1 MAEMLKDTLKTIDG
15 YKNMNPHYEELLDI
29 LEEVLILREK
39 YRRKVGGDIFNVDE
53 SLIEKKL
60 AGGLPL
66 VDFPEGK
73 FDLEEPKEY
82 FVALLEIA
90 HKRALEETDGI
101 VQRMKDGE
109 LDYMEMV
116 RRSFMLQLD
125 GDALDDDEEEEEGVF
140 DLLGFLVEESLR
152 PALEVLSKKYRDI
165 ITGSPWSE
173 GYCPICGREPKI
185 SEIREEGGKRFLFCG
200 QCGFEWQ
207 FGRVRCP
214 FCGNEDQQ
222 TLAYFTIEDEEK
234 YRVDVCNVCN
244 KYIKAVDFRKTEK
257 KPNLDV
263 EDIATLHLDILADEE
278 GYE

>member
-1 MAEMLKDTLKTIDG
+1 MAQALQDTLKTIDG
-15 YKNMNPHYEELLDI
+15 YRHMNPHYEELLDI
-29 LEEVLILREK
+29 LEEVLIMRET
-39 YRRKVGGDIFNVDE
+39 YRRKVKEDIFTVDE

-66 VDFPEGK
+66 VDFPEGT
-73 FDLEEPKEY
+73 FDLEKPKEY
-82 FVALLEIA
+82 FIALLEIA
-90 HKRALEETDGI
+90 HKRDLKETDEI
-101 VQRMKDGE
+101 IEKINSGE
-109 LDYMEMV
+109 LDYREMV
-116 RRSFMLQLD
+116 RESFVLPQEVND
-125 GDALDDDEEEEEGVF
+125 SDEREEGVF

-152 PALEVLSKKYRDI
+152 PALEVLSEKYRGV
-165 ITGSPWSE
+165 ITASKWSE

-185 SEIREEGGKRFLFCG
+185 SELRGEGGARFLFCG

-207 FGRVRCP
+207 FKRIRCP

-244 KYIKAVDFRKTEK
+244 KYIKAVDFRKAEK
-257 KPNLDV
+257 EANLDV

>member
-1 MAEMLKDTLKTIDG
+1 MAEMLTDTLQTIDC
-15 YKNMNPHYEELLDI
+15 YRSMNPHYEELLDI
-29 LEEVLILREK
+29 LEEVLILRET
-39 YRRKVGGDIFNVDE
+39 YRRKVRGDIFKVDE
-53 SLIEKKL
+53 SLIEKKI
-60 AGGLPL
+60 AGGLPV
-66 VDFPEGK
+66 VDFPEGT
-73 FDLEEPKEY
+73 FDLDEPREY

-90 HKRALEETDGI
+90 NKRALEETDEI
-101 VQRMKDGE
+101 IQSMKEGKM
-109 LDYMEMV
+109 DYREMV
-116 RRSFMLQLD
+116 RRSFMLQED
-125 GDALDDDEEEEEGVF
+125 DADSDDDKEGVF

-152 PALEVLSKKYRDI
+152 PALEVLSKKYKDRI
-165 ITGSPWSE
+165 AGSSWSE

-185 SEIREEGGKRFLFCG
+185 SELREEGGKRFLFCS

-207 FGRVRCP
+207 FRRIKCP

-222 TLAYFTIEDEEK
+222 TLAYFTVEEEEK

-244 KYIKAVDFRKTEK
+244 KYIKAVDSRKTKK

>member
-1 MAEMLKDTLKTIDG
+1 MAQVLKDTLKTING

-29 LEEVLILREK
+29 LEEVLILRET
-39 YRRKVGGDIFNVDE
+39 YRRKVTGDIFNVDKL
-53 SLIEKKL
+53 LIEKKV

-66 VDFPEGK
+66 VDFPEGI
-73 FDLEEPKEY
+73 FELEEPKEY
-82 FVALLEIA
+82 FIALLEIA
-90 HKRALEETDGI
+90 HKRDLEETDEI
-101 VQRMKDGE
+101 IRKIKSGE
-109 LDYMEMV
+109 MDYREMV
-116 RRSFMLQLD
+116 RESFILQP
-125 GDALDDDEEEEEGVF
+125 DADTPDESGEEGVF

-152 PALEVLSKKYRDI
+152 PALEVLSEKYGDTI
-165 ITGSPWSE
+165 AKSNWTE

-185 SEIREEGGKRFLFCG
+185 SELRGEGGSRFLFCG

-207 FGRVRCP
+207 FKRVRCP

-222 TLAYFTIEDEEK
+222 TLAYFTIEEEEK

-244 KYIKAVDFRKTEK
+244 KYIKAVDFRKAEK
-257 KPNLDV
+257 EPNLDV

>member
-1 MAEMLKDTLKTIDG
+1 MAEILKDTLKTIDG
-15 YKNMNPHYEELLDI
+15 YKNMKPHYEELLDI

-39 YRRKVGGDIFNVDE
+39 YRRNVRGDIFNVDE

-73 FDLEEPKEY
+73 FDLEGPKEY
-82 FVALLEIA
+82 FAALLEIA

-101 VQRMKDGE
+101 IQRMKDGE

-116 RRSFMLQLD
+116 RRSFVFQQD
-125 GDALDDDEEEEEGVF
+125 EDVSNDDEGGVF
-140 DLLGFLVEESLR
+140 DLLDFLIEESLR
-152 PALEVLSKKYRDI
+152 PALEVLSKKYKDI
-165 ITGSPWSE
+165 IEGSSWSE

-185 SEIREEGGKRFLFCG
+185 SELREEGGKRFLFCG

-207 FGRVRCP
+207 FRRIKCP

-244 KYIKAVDFRKTEK
+244 KYIKTVDFRKTEK

>member
-1 MAEMLKDTLKTIDG
+1 VYYPLKPIRYFYHSFFHFIRLLLCLPD
-15 YKNMNPHYEELLDI
+15 PH
-29 LEEVLILREK
+29 
-39 YRRKVGGDIFNVDE
+39 RRKVKENIFNLDE

-66 VDFPEGK
+66 VDFPGGK
-73 FDLEEPKEY
+73 FDLEGPKEY
-82 FVALLEIA
+82 FTALLEIA
-90 HKRALEETDGI
+90 HKRALEETGEI
-101 VQRMKDGE
+101 IKKMKDGE
-109 LDYMEMV
+109 LNYMEMV
-116 RRSFMLQLD
+116 RDSFTFQQDEDARENDEGRSI
-125 GDALDDDEEEEEGVF
+125 F

-152 PALEVLSKKYRDI
+152 PALEVLSEKYRDI
-165 ITGSPWSE
+165 IAGSSWSE

-207 FGRVRCP
+207 FGRLRCP
-214 FCGNEDQQ
+214 FCRNEDQQ
-222 TLAYFTIEDEEK
+222 TLAYFTIESEEK
-234 YRVDVCNVCN
+234 YRVDVCNICN
-244 KYIKAVDFRKTEK
+244 KYIKTVDFRKTEE

>member
-1 MAEMLKDTLKTIDG
+1 MAQVLSDALKTIDG
-15 YKNMNPHYEELLDI
+15 YKHMRPHYGELLDI
-29 LEEVLILREK
+29 LEEVLILREE
-39 YRRKVGGDIFNVDE
+39 YRRKITGDVFHVDE
-53 SLIEKKL
+53 SLVEKKL

-66 VDFPEGK
+66 VDFPEGT
-73 FDLEEPKEY
+73 FDLKEPREY
-82 FVALLEIA
+82 FIALLEIA
-90 HKRALEETDGI
+90 QKRDLEETDEIIRKINTG
-101 VQRMKDGE
+101 D
-109 LDYMEMV
+109 LDYGAMV
-116 RRSFMLQLD
+116 RESFILQQD
-125 GDALDDDEEEEEGVF
+125 MEVSDESEEGVF

-152 PALEVLSKKYRDI
+152 PALEVLSEKYRGI
-165 ITGSPWSE
+165 ITESQWAE

-185 SEIREEGGKRFLFCG
+185 SEFRGEGGKRFLFCG

-207 FGRVRCP
+207 FKRVRCP

-244 KYIKAVDFRKTEK
+244 KYIKVVDFRKMEK
-257 KPNLDV
+257 TPNLDI

>member
-1 MAEMLKDTLKTIDG
+1 MAEMLTDTLKTIDR
-15 YKNMNPHYEELLDI
+15 YRSMNPHYEELLDI
-29 LEEVLILREK
+29 LEEVLILRET
-39 YRRKVGGDIFNVDE
+39 YRRKVTGDIFNVDE
-53 SLIEKKL
+53 SLIEKKIS
-60 AGGLPL
+60 GGLPL
-66 VDFPEGK
+66 VDFPEGT
-73 FDLEEPKEY
+73 FDLKEPKEY

-90 HKRALEETDGI
+90 NKRALEETDEI
-101 VQRMKDGE
+101 IQRMKDGE
-109 LDYMEMV
+109 MDYMEMV
-116 RRSFMLQLD
+116 RRSFMLQED
-125 GDALDDDEEEEEGVF
+125 ETDSDDDEEGVF

-152 PALEVLSKKYRDI
+152 PALEVLSKKYRDS
-165 ITGSPWSE
+165 ITGSSWSE

-185 SEIREEGGKRFLFCG
+185 SELREEGGKRFLFCS

-207 FGRVRCP
+207 FRRIKCP

-222 TLAYFTIEDEEK
+222 TLAYFTVEEEEK

-244 KYIKAVDFRKTEK
+244 KYIKAVDSRKTEK

>member
-1 MAEMLKDTLKTIDG
+1 MAQALTDTLKMIDG
-15 YKNMNPHYEELLDI
+15 YRHMNPHYEELLDI
-29 LEEVLILREK
+29 LEEVLILRET
-39 YRRKVGGDIFNVDE
+39 YRRMVTTDIFNVDT
-53 SLIEKKL
+53 SLIVKKV

-66 VDFPEGK
+66 IDFPEGI
-73 FDLEEPKEY
+73 FELAEPREY
-82 FVALLEIA
+82 FIALLQIA
-90 HKRALEETDGI
+90 QKRDLEETDEI
-101 VQRMKDGE
+101 IRKINSGE
-109 LDYMEMV
+109 IDYREMV
-116 RRSFMLQLD
+116 RQSFIFQPEE
-125 GDALDDDEEEEEGVF
+125 DAPDEREEGVF

-152 PALEVLSKKYRDI
+152 PALEVVSEKYGDI
-165 ITGSPWSE
+165 ITRAKWSE

-185 SEIREEGGKRFLFCG
+185 SELRGEGGQRYLFCG

-207 FGRVRCP
+207 FKRIRCP

-234 YRVDVCNVCN
+234 YRVDVCNACN
-244 KYIKAVDFRKTEK
+244 KYIKAVDFRNTEH

>member
-1 MAEMLKDTLKTIDG
+1 MAEVLKDTLKTIDG

-39 YRRKVGGDIFNVDE
+39 YRRNVKENIFNVDE

-66 VDFPEGK
+66 VDFPGGK
-73 FDLEEPKEY
+73 FDLEGPKEY
-82 FVALLEIA
+82 FTALLEIA
-90 HKRALEETDGI
+90 HKRTLEETSEI
-101 VQRMKDGE
+101 TKKVETGE

-116 RRSFMLQLD
+116 RDSFTFQQDEDD
-125 GDALDDDEEEEEGVF
+125 GKNDEGGGIF

-152 PALEVLSKKYRDI
+152 PALEILSEKYRSI
-165 ITGSPWSE
+165 IAESPWSE

-207 FGRVRCP
+207 FGRVKCP

-244 KYIKAVDFRKTEK
+244 KYIKTVDFRKTEK

>member
-1 MAEMLKDTLKTIDG
+1 MAEVLKDTLKTIDG

-39 YRRKVGGDIFNVDE
+39 YRRKVKENIFNVDE

-66 VDFPEGK
+66 VDFPGGK
-73 FDLEEPKEY
+73 FDLEGPKEY
-82 FVALLEIA
+82 FAALLEIA
-90 HKRALEETDGI
+90 HKRALEETGEI
-101 VQRMKDGE
+101 IKKMKDGE
-109 LDYMEMV
+109 LNYMEMV
-116 RRSFMLQLD
+116 HDSFTFQQD
-125 GDALDDDEEEEEGVF
+125 EDDRENDEGGDIF

-152 PALEVLSKKYRDI
+152 PALEILSEKYRDVI
-165 ITGSPWSE
+165 AGSSWSE

-185 SEIREEGGKRFLFCG
+185 SELREEGGKRFLFCG
-200 QCGFEWQ
+200 QCGLEWQ
-207 FGRVRCP
+207 FKRIRCP

-222 TLAYFTIEDEEK
+222 TLAYFTIENEEK
-234 YRVDVCNVCN
+234 YRVDVCNACN
-244 KYIKAVDFRKTEK
+244 KYIKTVDFRKTEK

>member
-15 YKNMNPHYEELLDI
+15 YKHMNPHYEELLDI
-29 LEEVLILREK
+29 LEDVLILREK
-39 YRRKVGGDIFNVDE
+39 YRRQVKGDIFNVDE
-53 SLIEKKL
+53 SLVEKKL

-73 FDLEEPKEY
+73 FDLEGPREY

-90 HKRALEETDGI
+90 HKRALKETGEI
-101 VQRMKDGE
+101 IKKVEDGE

-116 RRSFMLQLD
+116 RKSFILQQDEDLSD
-125 GDALDDDEEEEEGVF
+125 NDEEDGVF

-152 PALEVLSKKYRDI
+152 PALEVLSEKYKDI
-165 ITGSPWSE
+165 SAGSKWSE

-185 SEIREEGGKRFLFCG
+185 SELREEGGKRFLFCG

-207 FGRVRCP
+207 FRRIKCP

-222 TLAYFTIEDEEK
+222 TLAYFTIEEEEK

-244 KYIKAVDFRKTEK
+244 KYIKTVDFRKTDK

>member
-1 MAEMLKDTLKTIDG
+1 MAEVLKETLKTIDG

-29 LEEVLILREK
+29 LEEVLILREQ
-39 YRRKVGGDIFNVDE
+39 YRRKVKENIFNVDE

-66 VDFPEGK
+66 VDFPGGK
-73 FDLEEPKEY
+73 FDLEGPKKY
-82 FVALLEIA
+82 FAALLEIA
-90 HKRALEETDGI
+90 HKRALEETGEI
-101 VQRMKDGE
+101 IKKMEDGE

-116 RRSFMLQLD
+116 RDSFTLQQ
-125 GDALDDDEEEEEGVF
+125 EEGARDNDEDGGIF

-152 PALEVLSKKYRDI
+152 PALEVLSEKYRNI
-165 ITGSPWSE
+165 ITAGPRWSE

-185 SEIREEGGKRFLFCG
+185 SEIREEEGKRFLFCG

-207 FGRVRCP
+207 FGRVKCP

-244 KYIKAVDFRKTEK
+244 KYIKTVDFRETER

>member
-1 MAEMLKDTLKTIDG
+1 MAQVLSDTLKTIDG
-15 YKNMNPHYEELLDI
+15 YKHMNPHYEELLDI
-29 LEEVLILREK
+29 LEEVLILREE
-39 YRRKVGGDIFNVDE
+39 YRRKVTEDIFDVNTT
-53 SLIEKKL
+53 LIEKKI

-66 VDFPEGK
+66 IDFPEGN
-73 FDLEEPKEY
+73 FNLEKPKEY
-82 FVALLEIA
+82 FIALLEIA
-90 HKRALEETDGI
+90 QKRALEET
-101 VQRMKDGE
+101 GE
-109 LDYMEMV
+109 IIRKIKSGALDYGEMV
-116 RRSFMLQLD
+116 RESFIITQDM
-125 GDALDDDEEEEEGVF
+125 DASDENTEGVF

-152 PALEVLSKKYRDI
+152 PALEVLSEKYGDI
-165 ITGSPWSE
+165 IARLKWSE

-185 SEIREEGGKRFLFCG
+185 SELRGEGGKRFLFCG

-207 FGRVRCP
+207 FKRVRCP

-244 KYIKAVDFRKTEK
+244 KYIKAVDFRKAGKE
-257 KPNLDV
+257 PNLDV

>member
-1 MAEMLKDTLKTIDG
+1 MAEVLKDTLKMIDR

-39 YRRKVGGDIFNVDE
+39 YRRKVSGDIFNVDE
-53 SLIEKKL
+53 SLMEKKL

-73 FDLEEPKEY
+73 FDLEEPREY
-82 FVALLEIA
+82 FIALLEIA

-101 VQRMKDGE
+101 IQRVKDGE

-116 RRSFMLQLD
+116 RKSFMLQPD
-125 GDALDDDEEEEEGVF
+125 EDATNDEEEEGGVF
-140 DLLGFLVEESLR
+140 DLLGFLIEESLR
-152 PALEVLSKKYRDI
+152 PALEVLSKKYGDI
-165 ITGSPWSE
+165 IAGSPWSE

-185 SEIREEGGKRFLFCG
+185 SELREEGGKRFLFCG
-200 QCGFEWQ
+200 QCGFEWP
-207 FGRVRCP
+207 FKRIKCP
-214 FCGNEDQQ
+214 FCGNEDQH
-222 TLAYFTIEDEEK
+222 TLAYFTIEEEEK

-244 KYIKAVDFRKTEK
+244 KYIKAVDSRKAEK

>member
-1 MAEMLKDTLKTIDG
+1 MAELLKDTLETISG

-29 LEEVLILREK
+29 LEESLILREQ
-39 YRRKVGGDIFNVDE
+39 YRRKVKNDIFNVNE

-60 AGGLPL
+60 AGGFPI
-66 VDFPEGK
+66 VDFPGGTFGLEG
-73 FDLEEPKEY
+73 PREY
-82 FVALLEIA
+82 FAALLEIA
-90 HKRALEETDGI
+90 NKRALEETSEI
-101 VQRMKDGE
+101 VEKMEKGE
-109 LDYMEMV
+109 LDYTKMV
-116 RRSFMLQLD
+116 RDSFTFQQD
-125 GDALDDDEEEEEGVF
+125 EDEQDDDLSGIF
-140 DLLGFLVEESLR
+140 DLLGFLIEESLR
-152 PALEVLSKKYRDI
+152 PSLEFLSEKYKDTIFKAR
-165 ITGSPWSE
+165 WSE

-185 SEIREEGGKRFLFCG
+185 SELREEGGKRFLFCG

-207 FGRVRCP
+207 FRRVKCP

-244 KYIKAVDFRKTEK
+244 KYIKTVDFRKTKK

>member
-1 MAEMLKDTLKTIDG
+1 MAEVLKDTLKTIDG
-15 YKNMNPHYEELLDI
+15 YKHMHPHYEELLDI

-39 YRRKVGGDIFNVDE
+39 HRRKVMGDIFNVDE

-66 VDFPEGK
+66 VDFPEGE
-73 FDLEEPKEY
+73 FSLEEPREY
-82 FVALLEIA
+82 FVALLDIA
-90 HKRALEETDGI
+90 RKRASDET
-101 VQRMKDGE
+101 GE
-109 LDYMEMV
+109 IIQKMENSELNYMEMV
-116 RRSFMLQLD
+116 RKSFTLQQDEDETGD
-125 GDALDDDEEEEEGVF
+125 GSEEEGVF

-152 PALEVLSKKYRDI
+152 PALEVLSNKYKDVI
-165 ITGSPWSE
+165 AGSSWSE
-173 GYCPICGREPKI
+173 GYCPVCGREPKI
-185 SEIREEGGKRFLFCG
+185 SEFREENGKRFLFCG

-207 FGRVRCP
+207 FKRVRCP

-222 TLAYFTIEDEEK
+222 TLAYFTIEEEEK

-278 GYE
+278 GYD

>member
-15 YKNMNPHYEELLDI
+15 YKHMNPHYEELLDI
-29 LEEVLILREK
+29 LEDVLILREK
-39 YRRKVGGDIFNVDE
+39 YRRQVKGDIFNVDE
-53 SLIEKKL
+53 SLVEKKL

-73 FDLEEPKEY
+73 FDLEGPREY

-90 HKRALEETDGI
+90 HKRALKETGEI
-101 VQRMKDGE
+101 IKKVENGE

-116 RRSFMLQLD
+116 RKSFILQQDEDLSD
-125 GDALDDDEEEEEGVF
+125 NDEEDGVF

-152 PALEVLSKKYRDI
+152 PALEVLSEKYKDI
-165 ITGSPWSE
+165 SAGSKWSE

-185 SEIREEGGKRFLFCG
+185 SELREEGGKRFLFCG

-207 FGRVRCP
+207 FRRIKCP

-222 TLAYFTIEDEEK
+222 TLAYFTIEEEEK

-244 KYIKAVDFRKTEK
+244 KYIKTVDFRKTDK

>member
-15 YKNMNPHYEELLDI
+15 YKHMNPHYEELLDI
-29 LEEVLILREK
+29 LEDVLILREK
-39 YRRKVGGDIFNVDE
+39 YRRKVKGDIFNVDE
-53 SLIEKKL
+53 SLVEKKL

-73 FDLEEPKEY
+73 FDLEGPREY

-90 HKRALEETDGI
+90 HKRALKETGEI
-101 VQRMKDGE
+101 IKKVEDGE

-116 RRSFMLQLD
+116 RKSFILQQDEDLSD
-125 GDALDDDEEEEEGVF
+125 NDEEDGVF

-152 PALEVLSKKYRDI
+152 PALEVLSEKYKDI
-165 ITGSPWSE
+165 SAGSKWSE

-185 SEIREEGGKRFLFCG
+185 SELREEGGKRFLFCG

-207 FGRVRCP
+207 FRRIKCP

-222 TLAYFTIEDEEK
+222 TLAYFTIEEEEK

-244 KYIKAVDFRKTEK
+244 KYIKTVDFRKTDK

>member
-1 MAEMLKDTLKTIDG
+1 MAEMLTDTLKTIDR
-15 YKNMNPHYEELLDI
+15 YRSMNPHYEELLDI

-39 YRRKVGGDIFNVDE
+39 YRRKVTGDIFNVDE
-53 SLIEKKL
+53 SLIEKKIV
-60 AGGLPL
+60 GGLPL
-66 VDFPEGK
+66 VDFPEGT

-90 HKRALEETDGI
+90 NKRALEETDEI
-101 VQRMKDGE
+101 IQRMKDGE
-109 LDYMEMV
+109 MDYVEMV
-116 RRSFMLQLD
+116 RRSFMLQEDEADSDD
-125 GDALDDDEEEEEGVF
+125 GEEGVF

-165 ITGSPWSE
+165 ILGSSWSE

-185 SEIREEGGKRFLFCG
+185 SELREEGGKRFLFCS

-207 FGRVRCP
+207 FRRIKCP

-222 TLAYFTIEDEEK
+222 TLAYFTVEEEEK

-244 KYIKAVDFRKTEK
+244 KYIKAVDSRKTEK

>member
-1 MAEMLKDTLKTIDG
+1 MAQVLSDALKTIDG
-15 YKNMNPHYEELLDI
+15 YKHMNPHYGELLDI
-29 LEEVLILREK
+29 LEEVLILREE
-39 YRRKVGGDIFNVDE
+39 YRRKITDDVFHVDE
-53 SLIEKKL
+53 SLVEKKL

-66 VDFPEGK
+66 VDFPEGS
-73 FDLEEPKEY
+73 FDLEEPREY
-82 FVALLEIA
+82 FIALLEIA
-90 HKRALEETDGI
+90 QKRALEETDEIISKINTGN
-101 VQRMKDGE
+101 
-109 LDYMEMV
+109 LDYGAMV
-116 RRSFMLQLD
+116 RESFILQQNMEP
-125 GDALDDDEEEEEGVF
+125 LDDNEEGVF

-152 PALEVLSKKYRDI
+152 PALEVLSEKYRGI
-165 ITGSPWSE
+165 ITESQWTE

-185 SEIREEGGKRFLFCG
+185 SEFRGEGGKRFLFCG

-207 FGRVRCP
+207 FKRVRCP

-244 KYIKAVDFRKTEK
+244 KYIKVVDFRKMEK
-257 KPNLDV
+257 APNLDV

>member
-1 MAEMLKDTLKTIDG
+1 MAEVLKDTLKTIDG
-15 YKNMNPHYEELLDI
+15 YKHMHPHYGELLDI

-39 YRRKVGGDIFNVDE
+39 YRRKVTGDIFGVDE
-53 SLIEKKL
+53 SLVEKKL

-66 VDFPEGK
+66 VDFPEGE
-73 FDLEEPKEY
+73 FDLEEPREY
-82 FVALLEIA
+82 FIALLEIA
-90 HKRALEETDGI
+90 HKRALEETVGI
-101 VQRMKDGE
+101 IQRMKDGE
-109 LDYMEMV
+109 LNYMEMV
-116 RRSFMLQLD
+116 RKSFMLQPD
-125 GDALDDDEEEEEGVF
+125 EDAPDDDEEEGVF

-152 PALEVLSKKYRDI
+152 PALEVLSDKYRDVI
-165 ITGSPWSE
+165 AGSSWSE

-185 SEIREEGGKRFLFCG
+185 SELREEGGKRFLFCG
-200 QCGFEWQ
+200 QCGFEWL
-207 FGRVRCP
+207 FKRIRCP

-244 KYIKAVDFRKTEK
+244 KYIKAVDFRKAEK